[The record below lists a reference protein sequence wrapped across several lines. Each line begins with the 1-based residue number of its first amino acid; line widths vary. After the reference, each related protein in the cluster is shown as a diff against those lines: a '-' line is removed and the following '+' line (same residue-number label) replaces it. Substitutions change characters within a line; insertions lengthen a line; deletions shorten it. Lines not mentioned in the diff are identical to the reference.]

1 MPGKRWHLFVLT
13 HLPVG
18 RDRLQGA
25 DDCAEM
31 VQSLI
36 VLWGEES
43 LIQVR
48 IKKKQHQ
55 CYVDCWIKTL

>member
-1 MPGKRWHLFVLT
+1 MVFPHLSI
-13 HLPVG
+13 G
-18 RDRLQGA
+18 GDRLEGA
-25 DDCAEM
+25 HDCPQM